1 MSYIWI
7 NPVIDSMY
15 DAYVL
20 DDFLRRYGHKRIEVS
35 EDWGKVVKEKYWK
48 AVCQADRTVA
58 DVRCPKVKDLLE
70 KMSDKDKMLIPD
82 INPIL
87 IHCGQEIGGRAELK
101 GMEKIITT
109 PCQALAD
116 MGNRMGLENTRFIPW
131 NEFVQKTGECPEEK
145 GLEESPIPP
154 GFFSELMLET
164 VSVTGEEEIK
174 EYLENGNLD
183 DIHLLEMLFCKD
195 GCHNGD
201 GVKPCES

>member
-7 NPVIDSMY
+7 NPVVDNMY

-35 EDWGKVVKEKYWK
+35 EDWGKVVREKYWRE
-48 AVCQADRTVA
+48 VCQADRPVA
-58 DVRCPKVKDLLE
+58 DVRCPKVKNLLGE
-70 KMSDKDKMLIPD
+70 IENKMIIPD

-87 IHCGQEIGGRAELK
+87 IHCGQEISGRSDLK
-101 GMEKIITT
+101 EAEKIITT

-116 MGNRMGLENTRFIPW
+116 IGNCLGLENTWFVPW
-131 NEFVQKTGECPEEK
+131 NEFVRNSGARPEEK
-145 GLEESPIPP
+145 KLDESPIPP
-154 GFFSELMLET
+154 GFFSDLMVKT
-164 VSVTGEEEIK
+164 ASVTGEEEIK
-174 EYLENGNLD
+174 EYLENGMYE

-201 GVKPCES
+201 GVKICEV